1 MFRPSMS
8 PSSGPL
14 PPDAIDAVHQWT
26 MQVAVDLVFYG
37 VQTAL
42 FLAAMAALARQPTR
56 SILLQ
61 TPIVILFL
69 TSTMGAIAILIF
81 YTIQVP
87 MFGAVPPDID
97 HEIFQLSIVLSVTDR
112 VNYLLSDLIV
122 VWRAWVLW
130 PDNKLARAAL
140 AVCMCGST
148 VGLLIEVVW
157 AFRDY
162 GVLEPATHSLLMT
175 VPLLVTNMVCTIL
188 MAARCWYYRRD
199 IKSSLGNSNRTRI
212 ESILL
217 ILVESGFVYCGL
229 WIMFLILRQTSTSNA
244 EAYGVVKTAFHS
256 LAGIYPTFI
265 VLAVAGQ
272 RSAADST
279 IFTSAPVT
287 HPIDFAPSDGAG
299 DGSRVSGGRGRGEYT
314 TTGELTDDETWASA
328 GGTSTSGDG
337 STQIAS
343 EIIKLERRKKGSDY
357 LKVGGQGSSYGGPR
371 SSFGGD
377 GSTFVGSSSY
387 GGGRSRHTQFEDG

>member
-1 MFRPSMS
+1 MP
-8 PSSGPL
+8 
-14 PPDAIDAVHQWT
+14 Q
-26 MQVAVDLVFYG
+26 
-37 VQTAL
+37 
-42 FLAAMAALARQPTR
+42 
-56 SILLQ
+56 
-61 TPIVILFL
+61 
-69 TSTMGAIAILIF
+69 
-81 YTIQVP
+81 
-87 MFGAVPPDID
+87 
-97 HEIFQLSIVLSVTDR
+97 
-112 VNYLLSDLIV
+112 
-122 VWRAWVLW
+122 
-130 PDNKLARAAL
+130 
-140 AVCMCGST
+140 
-148 VGLLIEVVW
+148 
-157 AFRDY
+157 
-162 GVLEPATHSLLMT
+162 
-175 VPLLVTNMVCTIL
+175 
-188 MAARCWYYRRD
+188 
-199 IKSSLGNSNRTRI
+199 
-212 ESILL
+212 
-217 ILVESGFVYCGL
+217 
-229 WIMFLILRQTSTSNA
+229 IMFLILRQTSTSNA
-244 EAYGVVKTAFHS
+244 EAYGIVKTAFHS

-272 RSAADST
+272 RSAAEST

-357 LKVGGQGSSYGGPR
+357 LKVGGEGSSYGGPR